1 MIKEFEIEFL
11 KFVNRA
17 IPTVKSAIYAEKDIL
32 FEAFNNVKKFPSFY
46 FNREVDQLIL
56 AKGVPVYDG
65 GDVTTFFVAPI
76 NYEGSI
82 LVEKQA
88 ECLQFMSDLRF
99 YWYRNPYLQV
109 NLTGFKS
116 SLPVQLRLL
125 YIKLEE
131 LRSTRDDKGPIRYIH
146 FKWQTQ
152 QYLSSKIE
160 LPTYSEIQISV
171 VVNNEPK
178 IVII

>member
-1 MIKEFEIEFL
+1 
-11 KFVNRA
+11 
-17 IPTVKSAIYAEKDIL
+17 
-32 FEAFNNVKKFPSFY
+32 
-46 FNREVDQLIL
+46 
-56 AKGVPVYDG
+56 
-65 GDVTTFFVAPI
+65 
-76 NYEGSI
+76 
-82 LVEKQA
+82 
-88 ECLQFMSDLRF
+88 MSDLRF